1 MNKFLFLIFFSLV
14 FQTFCEYTIY
24 DGSKLKSLSY
34 TPDYDYDASIK
45 VSMQNFNQEMISYY
59 SWFAS
64 YGYCEDIDVPLFCC
78 KNYFDFFTKKWQ
90 IVSETSTDKY
100 YVYNY
105 ILWRSDEYKKYIIAF
120 PGTNEFMEL
129 LSEATKIKLVDYAGD
144 NNIKVV
150 NYFKLVALELREILF
165 TEENLRDIEQHPGY
179 QIIATGHS
187 LGAAVATIVLYD
199 GVTKGYIDSKTNEP
213 VLITF
218 GQPRTG
224 NEGFVLDLNK
234 KIKTVM
240 RVVRDGDI
248 VASLPYSLINNPYRH
263 LGGLIL
269 VNQEMT
275 SMTYCPKDIG
285 EDYPDKICERSKS
298 INTNYHTYYFNPD
311 TKLSMRCYNSISLI
325 KHIKHN

>member
-1 MNKFLFLIFFSLV
+1 MNRLLIIAALLFI
-14 FQTFCEYTIY
+14 QAFCEYKIY

-34 TPDYDYDASIK
+34 TLDQNYDASIP
-45 VSMQNFNQEMISYY
+45 VSMENFNQEMISYY

-78 KNYFDFFTKKWQ
+78 KNYFDFFTKKWT

-120 PGTNEFMEL
+120 PGTNEILEL
-129 LSEATKIKLVDYAGD
+129 LSEALHIKLIDYGTD
-144 NNIKVV
+144 SQLKVV
-150 NYFKLVALELREILF
+150 NYFKQVAFELKEILF
-165 TEENLRDIEQHPGY
+165 TSEVLGDIYDHPGY
-179 QIIATGHS
+179 QFIATGHS
-187 LGAAVATIVLYD
+187 LGASVATIVLYEA
-199 GVTKGYIDSKTNEP
+199 VSKSYIIPSENEP
-213 VLITF
+213 VLITY

-224 NEGFVLDLNK
+224 NEHFVIDFNK
-234 KIKTVM
+234 KIKNVI

-248 VASLPYSLINNPYRH
+248 VVSLPYSLINNQYRH

-269 VNQEMT
+269 VNKDMT

-285 EDYPDKICERSKS
+285 EDYPDKECQKS
-298 INTNYHTYYFNPD
+298 TSISFNYHTFYFNPD
-311 TKLSMRCYNSISLI
+311 TKLSMRCY
-325 KHIKHN
+325 